1 MAPIQKPLEKISDHK
16 YLFILYPLVPLYPY
30 PVWGSPYQS
39 ADHYWPMYNITDGFL
54 EDVEGAAHTVVYN
67 GGKTIEVPQLGYALV
82 FDGKDDWVDTG
93 EHIKCLAVFC
103 HLSLEK

>member
-1 MAPIQKPLEKISDHK
+1 MAPIQKPQEKISDHK
-16 YLFILYPLVPLYPY
+16 YLSILYPLVPLYPY

-93 EHIKCLAVFC
+93 KYIKCLAVFC
-103 HLSLEK
+103 HLRLEK

>member
-1 MAPIQKPLEKISDHK
+1 
-16 YLFILYPLVPLYPY
+16 
-30 PVWGSPYQS
+30 
-39 ADHYWPMYNITDGFL
+39 MYNITDGFL

-93 EHIKCLAVFC
+93 KYIKCLVVFC